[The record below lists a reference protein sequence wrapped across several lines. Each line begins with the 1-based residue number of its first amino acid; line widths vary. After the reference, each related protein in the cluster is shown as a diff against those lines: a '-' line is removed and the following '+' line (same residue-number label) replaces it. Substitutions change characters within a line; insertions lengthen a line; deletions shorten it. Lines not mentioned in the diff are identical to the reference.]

1 MFVCQ
6 PINDQNRRRSK
17 CGDEA
22 GKRHIRCVGNQLHL
36 QMEVNEV
43 DFAGVVGYPSQDI
56 NGNKTL
62 LIAANHERFYKYK
75 ALRVA
80 SSRSNEIL
88 TILTSV

>member
-1 MFVCQ
+1 M
-6 PINDQNRRRSK
+6 
-17 CGDEA
+17 
-22 GKRHIRCVGNQLHL
+22 
-36 QMEVNEV
+36 

-62 LIAANHERFYKYK
+62 LIAANHERFYKYN
-75 ALRVA
+75 ALGVA